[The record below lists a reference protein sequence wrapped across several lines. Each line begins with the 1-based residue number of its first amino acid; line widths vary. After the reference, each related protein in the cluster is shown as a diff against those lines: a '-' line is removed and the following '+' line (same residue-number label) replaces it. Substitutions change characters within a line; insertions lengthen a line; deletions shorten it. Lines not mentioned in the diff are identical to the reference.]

1 MDFSD
6 DDDDLIILGALD
18 YLELTDPLVV
28 CLRVLSLF
36 LNLDDFLVVCL
47 VSLGSWETSLD
58 GEFVLILMMF
68 CVLRQELSKR
78 RMMFST

>member
-18 YLELTDPLVV
+18 SLELTDPLDV
-28 CLRVLSLF
+28 CLRSLSLF
-36 LNLDDFLVVCL
+36 LNLDDFLGACP

-58 GEFVLILMMF
+58 GEFVLILIDVF
-68 CVLRQELSKR
+68 VFKN
-78 RMMFST
+78 